1 MALTPI
7 SANLR
12 ALLEKIASEGYR
24 HAAEGL
30 SGMMGKNVTASPATV
45 EQVAL
50 RDIPAL
56 FGGPE
61 AEAVGIYLRS
71 EGLLAAQFLIAVPY
85 QKAMELA
92 DLLMDQPVGTTT
104 QMGSMERSALA
115 EVGNLSVA
123 FFLNSVDTVT
133 GLGARP
139 TPPAVM
145 VDMLG
150 AIIDIIISTTGGSVE
165 QVSLLHS
172 TLIQNGVDTQAEF
185 WMIPDADTLK
195 QFAIKAG

>member
-1 MALTPI
+1 MAATPL
-7 SANLR
+7 SPNLR
-12 ALLEKIASEGYR
+12 AFLEKIAGEGFR

-30 SGMMGKNVTASPATV
+30 SGMMGRAVTAGPAAV
-45 EQVAL
+45 QQVAL

-104 QMGSMERSALA
+104 QMGNMERSALA
-115 EVGNLSVA
+115 EVGNLSTA
-123 FFLNSVDTVT
+123 FFLNSVDTII

-172 TLIQNGVDTQAEF
+172 TLLQGGQDTQAEL
-185 WMIPDADTLK
+185 WMIPDADTLV
-195 QFAIKAG
+195 QFAMKAG

>member
-1 MALTPI
+1 MTVAPLSP
-7 SANLR
+7 NLR
-12 ALLEKIASEGYR
+12 AFLEKIASEGFK

-30 SGMMGKNVTASPATV
+30 SGMMGRTVTAGPAAV
-45 EQVAL
+45 QQVAL

-85 QKAMELA
+85 LKAMELA

-115 EVGNLSVA
+115 EVGNLSTA
-123 FFLNSVDTVT
+123 FFLNSVDTFI

-145 VDMLG
+145 VDMIG
-150 AIIDIIISTTGGSVE
+150 AVIDVIISTTGGSVE
-165 QVSLLHS
+165 AVSLLHS
-172 TLIQNGVDTQAEF
+172 TLLQGGQDTQAEL
-185 WMIPDADTLK
+185 WMIPDADTLA